1 MLREH
6 LDKARGSMHA
16 TSKLS
21 HNVKTDVIDAKLKE
35 TVVLRYRL
43 YDLSNFY
50 IILRLLLCSVS
61 LELLRRGRINAQLG

>member
-35 TVVLRYRL
+35 TMVLRYRL

-50 IILRLLLCSVS
+50 IILRLLL
-61 LELLRRGRINAQLG
+61 